1 MPQFAPVE
9 KRPTVITLS
18 RLMVALLALLICGV
32 GAAALFSRHSL
43 LVPVFAPREET
54 MARRLDEA
62 IGATVEPL
70 DPATARSLGLTAG
83 TRGAVVT
90 SIANEGPAAHAGVR
104 TGDVIVAIDRPV
116 DSVNDLATGLRN
128 NGNVLTVT
136 LNRRGQSVIVPLAVG
151 APDGERAL
159 FKEEE

>member
-1 MPQFAPVE
+1 
-9 KRPTVITLS
+9 
-18 RLMVALLALLICGV
+18 
-32 GAAALFSRHSL
+32 
-43 LVPVFAPREET
+43 

-83 TRGAVVT
+83 TRGVVVT

-104 TGDVIVAIDRPV
+104 TGDVVVAIDRPV
-116 DSVNDLATGLRN
+116 GSVNDLATGLRN

-151 APDGERAL
+151 APDGEAAL